1 MNRVFKNELRKGGYM
16 NIITAY
22 TDFSFLNIEEHLNR
36 MISCFGHLVSDPMSG
51 WMQYQHSDKAE
62 KEYMRV
68 MEAARSIRAHSDT
81 FIVIGIGGSYLG
93 AKAVIDA
100 LSPSLCDS
108 CEKGIRIVYAG
119 QTLSGDY
126 LAEVLRLIRST
137 RVSVNIVSK
146 SGSTVETDIA
156 ARIVVDEM
164 RRVYGEHL
172 RERVFITTDEKMGA
186 LRKYADEMG
195 FVSFGIPE
203 DIGGRF
209 SVFTPVGLLPM
220 AVAGVD
226 CDAFVRGIKAG
237 ISKYGKSDRQNQ
249 ALRYAAMRNC
259 LDEGGKDVELLAVYE
274 PRHVGIA
281 AWWVQLFG
289 ESCGKDGKGLFPAF
303 ASYTTDLHSIGQLVQ
318 EGRRNLFETV
328 LWCPSESDYEI
339 PALPKVQLRYR
350 GEDSLAGKTLSEVS
364 RASYIGTMR
373 AHYEGGVP
381 CIGIELGQ
389 NSAEEIGEL
398 LYFFMIA
405 VSLSALAQGLNPF
418 DQPGV
423 EAYKKSMKEV
433 LSRSSRTE
441 AHTT

>member
-1 MNRVFKNELRKGGYM
+1 MNL
-16 NIITAY
+16 ITAY
-22 TDFSFLNIEEHLNR
+22 MDFSSFNIEEHLDR
-36 MISCFGHLVSDPMSG
+36 MISCFEDLVSDPMSG
-51 WMQYQHSDKAE
+51 WMRYHSSDKAE
-62 KEYMRV
+62 REYKKV
-68 MEAARSIRAHSDT
+68 KEAARTIRNHSEIL
-81 FIVIGIGGSYLG
+81 IVIGIGGSYLG

-100 LSPSLCDS
+100 LRPSLCAS
-108 CEKGIRIVYAG
+108 REKGIDIVYAG

-126 LAEVLRLIRST
+126 LEEVLHLIRTS

-146 SGSTVETDIA
+146 SGSTVETDIV
-156 ARIVVDEM
+156 ARIVLEEM
-164 RRVYGEHL
+164 KRSYGEDL
-172 RERVFITTDEKMGA
+172 RDRIFITTDEKTGA
-186 LRKYADEMG
+186 LRKYADKMG

-226 CDAFVRGIKAG
+226 CAAFIRGIKNG
-237 ISKYGKSDRQNQ
+237 ISRYGRPDRENL
-249 ALRYAAMRNC
+249 ALRYAAMRNF
-259 LDEGGKDVELLAVYE
+259 LDENGKDVELLAVYE
-274 PRHVGIA
+274 PRHIGIA

-328 LWCPSESDYEI
+328 LWCPSVHDFEI
-339 PALPKVQLRYR
+339 PALPEVQLRYR
-350 GEDSLAGKTLSEVS
+350 GEDVLASKTLSEVS

-373 AHYEGGVP
+373 AHSEGGVP
-381 CIGIELGQ
+381 CIGIELGE

-423 EAYKKSMKEV
+423 EAYKKSMKDV
-433 LSRSSRTE
+433 LARSSRFE
-441 AHTT
+441 EVQD